1 MCKNYSKT
9 YGLNYKCLMPSNM
22 YGPND
27 NYDLNNSHFFPAL
40 IRKIYEA
47 KMNNKKKVKVWGIER
62 ITLC

>member
-1 MCKNYSKT
+1 MCKNYTKT

-40 IRKIYEA
+40 IRKIY
-47 KMNNKKKVKVWGIER
+47 
-62 ITLC
+62 